1 MEKEIEDKLD
11 LKDKLINFYNLNRY
25 KIYIFLLALVLSLV
39 SLIYINHINEKK
51 NILISKKYV
60 RAGLLLSSNDKDS
73 AKKLYE
79 EIITSKNKF
88 YSILALNV
96 IVEKELILDKEKILK
111 YFKILESSV
120 SSKDQRDL
128 IILKK
133 ALYLIKIDN
142 VESGYKLLN
151 KLIEDNSILKSV
163 ATKIIKK

>member
-1 MEKEIEDKLD
+1 MEKEIENKLY
-11 LKDKLINFYNLNRY
+11 LKDKLINFYNSNKY
-25 KIYIFLLALVLSLV
+25 KIYIFILALVLSLV
-39 SLIYINHINEKK
+39 SLIFINYINEKK

-96 IVEKELILDKEKILK
+96 IVEKDLILDEEKILK
-111 YFKILESSV
+111 YFEILESSV

-128 IILKK
+128 IIFKK
-133 ALYLIKIDN
+133 ALYLLKMDK
-142 VESGYKLLN
+142 VESGYNLLN
-151 KLIEDNSILKSV
+151 KLIENNSILKSV